1 LDSKLKKSEKFIII
15 GAGVSGLT
23 AARVL
28 REAGHQSVVLEKNPS
43 PGGLTRTIVVDGF
56 CFDYTGHLLHLA
68 KHKSPSEIPFAGL
81 DDSDWQRI
89 DRKAFCYIDGNLIP
103 APIQYNIA
111 HLPSPYYALCV
122 DSYNLRPVL
131 SDRNNISFRN
141 YLISGFGDYL
151 SEIFLIPQNE
161 KTYAIKLDD
170 LSFRTGKRFFPCPDE
185 DKIRKGM
192 ERKKI
197 TSSGYNS
204 KFWYPTFGGIDILTD
219 GLKRKLHN
227 IKLLEEIIKIDV
239 IQRKVRTSRGNE
251 WGWDK
256 LISTMPLKELCK
268 CANDQELVELGKKLS
283 NSSTIAFNF
292 GMKGRLKKE
301 LEGVHWIYISDKSIP
316 FYRVGFYSNISKA
329 ICPKDYSSIYVE
341 VGKDS
346 LELDKAEISTSLQN
360 HVIRNLED
368 IGWIDPGSIICS
380 AVHLIEFAYIHFS
393 KNYDATVPLILN
405 KLKSY
410 DIFPLG
416 RYGKWDYTSIEDCI
430 LDAISTVKNLI

>member
-1 LDSKLKKSEKFIII
+1 MDCKLNKSEKFIII

-28 REAGHQSVVLEKNPS
+28 RKAGYQSLVLEKAPS
-43 PGGLTRTIVVDGF
+43 PGGLTRTIVVDRF

-111 HLPSPYYALCV
+111 HLPNPYYSLCV

-131 SDRNNISFRN
+131 SDRSDMSFRN
-141 YLISGFGDYL
+141 YIISGFGDYL

-170 LSFRTGKRFFPCPDE
+170 LSFRAVTRFFPAPDE

-197 TSSGYNS
+197 ISSGYNS
-204 KFWYPTFGGIDILTD
+204 KFWYPRFGGIEILIN
-219 GLKRKLHN
+219 GLKRKLNN

-239 IQRKVRTSRGNE
+239 IQKQVKTSKGNE

-268 CANDQELVELGKKLS
+268 CTNDKELIELGKKLS

-292 GMKGRLKKE
+292 GIKGRLKKE
-301 LEGVHWIYISDKSIP
+301 LEEAHWIYIPDKSIP
-316 FYRVGFYSNISKA
+316 FYRVGFYSNISEA
-329 ICPKDYSSIYVE
+329 ICPKDCSSIYVE
-341 VGKDS
+341 VGKGGV
-346 LELDKAEISTSLQN
+346 ELNTADVSTSLQN

-380 AVHLIEFAYIHFS
+380 AVHVIEFAYVHFS
-393 KNYDATVPLILN
+393 KNYDAVVPLILN

-410 DIFPLG
+410 DIYPLG

-430 LDAISTVKNLI
+430 LDAISTVKKLM

>member
-1 LDSKLKKSEKFIII
+1 LNKSEKFIII

-28 REAGHQSVVLEKNPS
+28 RNAGYQSLVLEKAPS
-43 PGGLTRTIVVDGF
+43 PGGLARTIVVDRF

-68 KHKSPSEIPFAGL
+68 KHNSPSEIPFAGL

-103 APIQYNIA
+103 APIQYNTA
-111 HLPSPYYALCV
+111 HLPNPYYSLCV

-131 SDRNNISFRN
+131 SDRSDMSFRN
-141 YLISGFGDYL
+141 YIISGFGDYL

-170 LSFRTGKRFFPCPDE
+170 LSFRAVKRFFPAPDE

-192 ERKKI
+192 EKKI
-197 TSSGYNS
+197 ISSGYSS
-204 KFWYPTFGGIDILTD
+204 KFWYPIFGGIEILVN
-219 GLKRKLHN
+219 GLKRKLNN

-239 IQRKVRTSRGNE
+239 IQKQVKTSKGNE
-251 WGWDK
+251 WKWDK

-268 CANDQELVELGKKLS
+268 CTNDKELIELGKKLS

-292 GMKGRLKKE
+292 GIKGRLKKE
-301 LEGVHWIYISDKSIP
+301 LEEAHWIYIPDKSIP
-316 FYRVGFYSNISKA
+316 FCRVGFYSNISEA
-329 ICPKDYSSIYVE
+329 ICPKDCSSIYVE
-341 VGKDS
+341 VGKDGV
-346 LELDKAEISTSLQN
+346 ELDTADISTSLQN

-380 AVHLIEFAYIHFS
+380 AMHIIEFAYVHFS
-393 KNYDATVPLILN
+393 KNYDAVVPLILN

-430 LDAISTVKNLI
+430 LDAISSVKKLI